1 MVTESFL
8 SLACAGLIG
17 LLFGL
22 VLCFSGYRLF
32 IVLLPI
38 WGFVFGLVFGVQ
50 TMQIIF
56 GVGFLATVTSWIVGL
71 IVGAI
76 FAVLSYLFYIVA
88 VAIIAGSL
96 GYAGAVGFLLLIGL
110 DMGFLVWII
119 GIVAAIALA
128 VVTIV
133 FNLQKW
139 VVIAATAILGSAAMI
154 ETVAFMF
161 RPATTLLENPV
172 KAVLDASPL
181 LLVTFLVFAVLGII
195 GQVMSTRSYVV
206 EDYNRYG
213 ELNQQA

>member
-22 VLCFSGYRLF
+22 VLCFAGYRLF
-32 IVLLPI
+32 IILLPI
-38 WGFVFGLVFGVQ
+38 WGFVFGMVLGVQ
-50 TMQIIF
+50 SIQMLF

-71 IVGAI
+71 VVGAI
-76 FAVLSYLFYIVA
+76 FAVLSYLFYVAA

-96 GYAGAVGFLLLIGL
+96 GYALAVGFMLLIGMN
-110 DMGFLVWII
+110 MGWLMWII
-119 GIVAAIALA
+119 GVVVAIALA

-154 ETVAFMF
+154 ETVVFMF
-161 RPATTLLENPV
+161 RPAAIVLENPV
-172 KAVLDASPL
+172 KAALDASPL
-181 LLVTFLVFAVLGII
+181 LLIVFLVFAVLGIVA
-195 GQVMSTRSYVV
+195 QVMSTRSFIV
-206 EDYNRYG
+206 EDYRRYG
-213 ELNQQA
+213 SSDLAA